1 MKRLG
6 RMRGIILQVV
16 AVTMVVALG
25 VVCLPVI
32 WAQSALG
39 DNQAVATI
47 DDTDSIDDA
56 S

>member
-6 RMRGIILQVV
+6 LMRGLFLQVG
-16 AVTMVVALG
+16 AVTMVVVLG
-25 VVCLPVI
+25 AVCLPVI

-47 DDTDSIDDA
+47 DDTDSIDEL